1 MALVTP
7 PRKSAVIQKRPLML
21 KDYLMVDDLSSCSSN
36 GFKSFPRRQCCTTV
50 RFLLDIDL
58 KSSSTPQLPPS
69 IHNRQN
75 QTQLLRR
82 SRSRASASTTL
93 SALQRASGA
102 FINAVK
108 NLQFHPVKSSSSSSS
123 SASVQSSSARKGGLV
138 LLLPR
143 SISRRLWRQSFRTKG
158 LVKEVEEEKDI
169 GRWRSFREFLEE
181 DDKPSDQTTTASTR
195 SADSK
200 SWGESEFTVNSE
212 SSNENDAAEG
222 KTNLPENK
230 KVSGRAGA
238 TAGADSIELPFTTC
252 SPQNEKV
259 SAMLGYYLMLR
270 VCKMSQ

>member
-1 MALVTP
+1 MALVTR
-7 PRKSAVIQKRPLML
+7 PRKSATIQKRPLML

-36 GFKSFPRRQCCTTV
+36 GFKTFPRRQCCTTI
-50 RFLLDIDL
+50 RFLLDMDL

-82 SRSRASASTTL
+82 SRSRAAASTTL

-102 FINAVK
+102 VINAVK
-108 NLQFHPVKSSSSSSS
+108 NLQFHPVKSSSS

-143 SISRRLWRQSFRTKG
+143 SLSRRLWRQSFRAKG
-158 LVKEVEEEKDI
+158 PVKEVEEDKDI

-181 DDKPSDQTTTASTR
+181 DDDKPSDQTTTASTR
-195 SADSK
+195 STDSK
-200 SWGESEFTVNSE
+200 SWGESEFTVYSE
-212 SSNENDAAEG
+212 SSNENDVAEDL
-222 KTNLPENK
+222 TETK
-230 KVSGRAGA
+230 KVSGRVGA
-238 TAGADSIELPFTTC
+238 TAGEDSIQRLSTTTC

-259 SAMLGYYLMLR
+259 SAILGDCLMLR
-270 VCKMSQ
+270 VCK

>member
-7 PRKSAVIQKRPLML
+7 PRKSATIQKRPLML

-36 GFKSFPRRQCCTTV
+36 GFKTFPRRQRCTTI

-58 KSSSTPQLPPS
+58 KSSSAPQLPPS

-82 SRSRASASTTL
+82 SRSRAAASTTL

-102 FINAVK
+102 VINAVK
-108 NLQFHPVKSSSSSSS
+108 NLQFHPVKSSSS
-123 SASVQSSSARKGGLV
+123 ASVQSRSARKGGLV

-143 SISRRLWRQSFRTKG
+143 SLSRRLWRQSFRAKG
-158 LVKEVEEEKDI
+158 LVKEVEEEKEI

-195 SADSK
+195 STDSK
-200 SWGESEFTVNSE
+200 SWGESEFTVNCE
-212 SSNENDAAEG
+212 SLNENDVAEDLTE
-222 KTNLPENK
+222 KKK
-230 KVSGRAGA
+230 KVSGRVGA
-238 TAGADSIELPFTTC
+238 TAGEDSIELPSTTTC

-259 SAMLGYYLMLR
+259 SAII
-270 VCKMSQ
+270 